1 MNKKE
6 RNEGE
11 RNKKGFTLVEL
22 IIVVAVMGVIG
33 ALLVPLYGDMTA
45 KARLTTDISTVK
57 TLKRISDV
65 YKAEQGSWP
74 KGTDLKAL
82 NETLVKAEY
91 LDANASLQT
100 EGTDISVTGTKIQLN
115 LEDVSTDKKVSVQKA
130 LDKIDSQ
137 TATDWVTGM
146 TQTKPA

>member
-1 MNKKE
+1 MNKK
-6 RNEGE
+6 E
-11 RNKKGFTLVEL
+11 RNKKGFTMVEL

-100 EGTDISVTGTKIQLN
+100 KGADISVTGTKIQLN
-115 LEDVSTDKKVSVQKA
+115 LEDALTDNKVSVQKA

-137 TATDWVTGM
+137 TATDWVIGM

>member
-1 MNKKE
+1 MNKK
-6 RNEGE
+6 E
-11 RNKKGFTLVEL
+11 RNKKGFTMVEL

-74 KGTDLKAL
+74 EGTDLKAL

-91 LDANASLQT
+91 LDANAALQT
-100 EGTDISVTGTKIQLN
+100 EGADISVTGTKIQLN
-115 LEDVSTDKKVSVQKA
+115 LKDALTDNKVSAQKA

-137 TATDWVTGM
+137 TATDWVIGM

>member
-1 MNKKE
+1 MNKK
-6 RNEGE
+6 E
-11 RNKKGFTLVEL
+11 RNKKGFTMVEL

-91 LDANASLQT
+91 LDANAALQT
-100 EGTDISVTGTKIQLN
+100 QGADIFVTGTKIQLN
-115 LEDVSTDKKVSVQKA
+115 LQGVLTDNKVSVQKA
-130 LDKIDSQ
+130 LDKTDSQ
-137 TATDWVTGM
+137 TAADWVTGM
-146 TQTKPA
+146 TQTKSAQ